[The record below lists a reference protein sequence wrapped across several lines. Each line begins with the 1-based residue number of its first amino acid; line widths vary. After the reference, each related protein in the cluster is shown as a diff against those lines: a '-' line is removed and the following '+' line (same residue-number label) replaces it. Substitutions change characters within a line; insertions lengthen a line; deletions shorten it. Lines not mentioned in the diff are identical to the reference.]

1 MKEITIQ
8 DDYGNDYKIKNL
20 KKFKNHIIEF
30 HSKNGEGD
38 NSLHVENGKYFK
50 VTKAFYK
57 KILSLGQYSNVLK
70 IKFYTLSQREII

>member
-20 KKFKNHIIEF
+20 KKFKNHIIKF

-57 KILSLGQYSNVLK
+57 KILSLGQ
-70 IKFYTLSQREII
+70 